1 MHWCNQRLRFCSED
15 AQWCVGDDAWCVLP
29 LQGFHLGDSAK
40 HEQKRTWQTFFADV
54 ERCKALE
61 TPWTLELRD
70 PLANSFVSSV
80 LEDPRKDPRM
90 QVKTFRSAIYN
101 WEDAMV
107 LQLCHGWGQG
117 HQQRL

>member
-1 MHWCNQRLRFCSED
+1 MLHS
-15 AQWCVGDDAWCVLP
+15 V

-40 HEQKRTWQTFFADV
+40 HEQKKTWQTFFAEV
-54 ERCKALE
+54 ERCKNLE

-90 QVKTFRSAIYN
+90 QVWTLPT
-101 WEDAMV
+101 V
-107 LQLCHGWGQG
+107 LMNYTKMA
-117 HQQRL
+117 